1 MKTAIKLIPVFAI
14 AGVLGVVAPSPVL
27 ADAAGNKALAAVD
40 AAQSKA
46 KTQHFIYDVTIQS
59 PDKSDRSAKL
69 DVKLKGDKRLTEILA
84 PADMKGTKV
93 LILSPTQMYIYLPAF
108 GKVRRIASHTTEQGF
123 MGMTFSQ
130 DDLLLTTYG
139 AFYDAT
145 SSGSVL
151 DLTEKSGAGAPYPK
165 VQLTIDSSNNLP
177 TLIDYFSD
185 STTKVKTET
194 RSGYTCKDDVC
205 SPAELKMVDH
215 SKGDA
220 KTTLKRT
227 TWEVNQPMSDDMF
240 SKRALEQG
248 S

>member
-14 AGVLGVVAPSPVL
+14 AAVLGTIDPAPVM
-27 ADAAGNKALAAVD
+27 ADAAGDKALAAVD

-46 KTQHFIYDVTIQS
+46 KTLHIVYDVTIKT
-59 PDKSDRSAKL
+59 PDKGDRTAKL
-69 DVKLKGDKRLTEILA
+69 DVKLKGDKRLTEFLA

-130 DDLLLTTYG
+130 DDLLLTTYSP
-139 AFYDAT
+139 FYTAT
-145 SSGSVL
+145 QSGDKLSL
-151 DLTEKSGAGAPYPK
+151 AENKDAGAPYPK
-165 VQLTIDSSNNLP
+165 LEVALDKSNNLP
-177 TLIDYFSD
+177 NKIDYFSD
-185 STTKVKTET
+185 SGANVKTET
-194 RSGYTCKDDVC
+194 RGGVTCEGDVC
-205 SPAELKMVDH
+205 TASELTMVDH
-215 SKGDA
+215 TKGDA
-220 KTTLKRT
+220 STTLKRVSLK
-227 TWEVNQPMSDDMF
+227 VNENMSDDMF